1 MGPGSWGRGFGPPS
15 CQARNWALRCRATP
29 NRPAPSASSPTPSI
43 TIRAV
48 FDPVTG
54 RPPEADGPGIGVAPP
69 AAADVVLDEE
79 LAVRELLAELA
90 ELDRLDD
97 AEDARLDEDELE
109 LARYDEDELELARDD
124 EDELELARDDED
136 AAELLDDDAPPP
148 GGVPQPLAVAGA
160 PQRVRASSNTA
171 RAARAAVKTLRT
183 LDLSI
188 SRIRGW
194 RGAPTFVGAL
204 RASAGRS
211 P

>member
-109 LARYDEDELELARDD
+109 LARDD